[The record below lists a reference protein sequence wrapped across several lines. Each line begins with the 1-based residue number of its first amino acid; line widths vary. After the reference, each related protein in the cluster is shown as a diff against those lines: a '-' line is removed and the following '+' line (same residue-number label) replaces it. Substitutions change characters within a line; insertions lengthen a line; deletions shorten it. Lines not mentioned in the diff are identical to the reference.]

1 MLREAVAS
9 VLSTTDIGGYGSPLS
24 RGRQKV
30 PSMSAEEDLVTPLL
44 AARRLAR
51 SRPLGCVSLAG
62 CGRLLCGARSRRGR
76 PSCRCLAAARPADP
90 AAALRGHV
98 GVGNAATRAAL
109 VAAAGLLVDGRPC
122 APLGFLLADAA
133 MLVSFLDVFGLA
145 FLLVGVAGFIAARHG
160 RLPHRLRVA
169 KPRNAQQC
177 AGFRQTSCRKTRRV
191 NRRLGSLA
199 QASEEGID
207 AFEQRGG
214 LLAQLARGDEDV
226 VGQPAGL
233 VGGLA
238 CAWDVGRDFAGA
250 GGGLLH
256 ASRDLAGRRILLL
269 DGGGDGGG
277 DPADLPDGVAD
288 AADRDHAIAG
298 GGLDR
303 GDLSGDFLS

>member
-160 RLPHRLRVA
+160 CLPSMVRLPKLETRKR
-169 KPRNAQQC
+169 RG
-177 AGFRQTSCRKTRRV
+177 GFRQSSCRPMRRV
-191 NRRLGSLA
+191 NTRLRGVA
-199 QASEEGID
+199 QAGQEAID

-214 LLAQLARGDEDV
+214 VLVQLAGSDEDV
-226 VGQPAGL
+226 VGQPARL

-238 CAWDVGRDFAGA
+238 CARDVERDFAGA

-256 ASRDLAGRRILLL
+256 ASRNLARRRILLL

-298 GGLDR
+298 SRLNR
-303 GDLSGDFLS
+303 GDLSGDF